1 MQNRK
6 QPFHGLKASLT
17 LRSLASGNLPIAST
31 RWSAGE
37 ASTQGTTPVSSDYER
52 DLAQIEHER
61 REAIFDAR
69 DAEGDRPSAIVLEP
83 IPGPP
88 RLPGEA
94 RDKLPTLDDL
104 TGPEAPK
111 ARWRLV
117 LALVAALGGLGE
129 LARQLVTLLGKH

>member
-1 MQNRK
+1 MADQ
-6 QPFHGLKASLT
+6 
-17 LRSLASGNLPIAST
+17 
-31 RWSAGE
+31 
-37 ASTQGTTPVSSDYER
+37 YER

-61 REAIFDAR
+61 REAIYDAR
-69 DAEGDRPSAIVLEP
+69 DAEGDRPSSIVLEP
-83 IPGPP
+83 IPPLRVP
-88 RLPGEA
+88 TIPGLGEP